1 METLLSSLESAAQEV
16 AKLQPKAELLAR
28 WADKLLASGPAQRMF
43 MVANP
48 KSFGHPALVPHLIE
62 RGKALRH
69 DDPHRAL
76 DAYLAATQ
84 VAGFLPSQPH
94 YPHYASYHA
103 DLYAEALANLANGQR
118 AVGRFS
124 QAQRTLNRAKA
135 RARWGSGNALLEA
148 FLSAMTGALDV
159 DLGHYEAADL
169 SFRWAIDLYVDLE
182 EHERAGRAM
191 LALGRCLFLA
201 GDYEPALHFLHAGLA
216 DVDMERDPLLF
227 LTVVVGKAKTLAH
240 IGRPD
245 EGLALLGSELEEY
258 LEEDLGRVSFARLNL
273 LRGELAAAAGQPH
286 IAVRKFARAQRLF
299 AEIDLP
305 EEAALASLEVAA
317 LFAEAGEF
325 SLVSRE
331 VTRALAILRGSG
343 AGAYGEPALRRL
355 AAIAKRKAASA
366 AVVRYVARRLRGEA
380 ARR

>member
-1 METLLSSLESAAQEV
+1 MEPFLSSLESAAQDV
-16 AKLQPKAELLAR
+16 AKIQPKAELLAR

-43 MVANP
+43 MVTNP
-48 KSFGHPALVPHLIE
+48 KSFGHPALVSYLIE
-62 RGKALRH
+62 RGKGLRH

-84 VAGFLPSQPH
+84 VAGFLPSHPH
-94 YPHYASYHA
+94 YPHYARYHA

-118 AVGRFS
+118 AVGRLS
-124 QAQRTLNRAKA
+124 QAEHTLSRAKA
-135 RARWGSGNALLEA
+135 RALWGSGNALLEA

-191 LALGRCLFLA
+191 LALGRCCLFA
-201 GDYEPALHFLHAGLA
+201 GNYEPAIRYFHAGLA

-227 LTVVVGKAKTLAH
+227 LAVVTGKAKALGL

-245 EGLALLGSELEEY
+245 QGLLLLGQELEEY

-273 LRGELAAAAGQPH
+273 LRGELSAATGTPALAGMH
-286 IAVRKFARAQRLF
+286 YGRAQRLF
-299 AEIDLP
+299 AEIGLP
-305 EEAALASLEVAA
+305 VDGAIASLEVAA
-317 LFAEAGEF
+317 LHAEAGEF
-325 SLVSRE
+325 RLVSRE
-331 VTRALAILRGSG
+331 VTRALATLRGSG

-355 AAIAKRKAASA
+355 AAIAKHKAASA